1 MAFTSQHFGP
11 AIRLVCEGKA
21 MAFTSWHFG
30 PAIRHDCEVKAT
42 AFTSQHFRRG
52 LGVVAGRY
60 SEDWTSWR
68 KL

>member
-21 MAFTSWHFG
+21 TAFTLRRFW
-30 PAIRHDCEVKAT
+30 PAIRHGCELKAVDL
-42 AFTSQHFRRG
+42 TSQHFGRG

-60 SEDWTSWR
+60 SEDRTSWR